1 MPKIISDLSYF
12 WKKYQIIKDITTLK
26 IKHSQKWTKLEQI
39 SIVKI
44 AEIALKINFW
54 QITF

>member
-12 WKKYQIIKDITTLK
+12 WKKYQIIKDTTTLK